1 MICIFSQPISNLIKS
16 SGSRLRS
23 FHYFFGKHDHRSPNR
38 PLARIRYFTRSQLLG
53 TDIIFG
59 RASMNSPVIKR
70 SVIVASHKTSV
81 SLEDAFWK
89 ALKEVAAA
97 RGTTLSELVT
107 SIDVERRQNNLSS
120 CLRLFVLDFY
130 RAQFT
135 TPMGARN
142 DPAELR
148 VVHSVRSAAAD
159 VAAT

>member
-1 MICIFSQPISNLIKS
+1 MK
-16 SGSRLRS
+16 
-23 FHYFFGKHDHRSPNR
+23 
-38 PLARIRYFTRSQLLG
+38 
-53 TDIIFG
+53 
-59 RASMNSPVIKR
+59 SPVIKR

-89 ALKEVAAA
+89 ALKEVATA

-130 RAQFT
+130 RAQST